1 MSHQRS
7 RRRITPKYVPAS
19 SLMSSTQLSLPRPKS
34 QATTEK
40 AEEKDSFD
48 EVANM
53 ARSAYKIGR
62 VLLGE
67 LNVEY
72 KLIENQVL
80 GLLPDWAGATTY
92 SNSVVNYCSQGQT
105 DTTRSGDSI
114 KIQNLMLRGFIASGN
129 TILAFNNPTFV
140 RCVVYWQKNTD
151 VITKVFPTDV
161 GISDGILDFY
171 LKGTTA
177 GALATNAPKDYDL
190 DATSTILYDKTWT
203 ISSSTPYH
211 IFNKLIKIN
220 RHTQYENNSQNI
232 ASGVL
237 RVAFLSNQSNAVS
250 TRPTVSWASRT
261 YFIDN

>member
-1 MSHQRS
+1 
-7 RRRITPKYVPAS
+7 
-19 SLMSSTQLSLPRPKS
+19 MSSTQLSLPRPKS
-34 QATTEK
+34 QAITEK

-80 GLLPDWAGATTY
+80 GLLPDWAGATAF

-114 KIQNLMLRGFIASGN
+114 KIQNLMLRGFIAAGN
-129 TILAFNNPTFV
+129 SILTFTNPTFV

-151 VITKVFPTDV
+151 VITGVFPSGV
-161 GISDGILDFY
+161 GTQDGILDFY
-171 LKGTTA
+171 LKGTGAA
-177 GALATNAPKDYDL
+177 GALAINAPKDYDL

-220 RHTQYENNSQNI
+220 RHTQYENNSTSI

-237 RVAFLSNQSNAVS
+237 RVAFLSNQSNAVA

>member
-7 RRRITPKYVPAS
+7 HRRITPKYAPAL
-19 SLMSSTQLSLPRPKS
+19 SLMSSVQLPSPRPKS
-34 QATTEK
+34 QAITEK

-72 KLIENQVL
+72 KLIENKVE
-80 GLLPDWAGATTY
+80 GLLPDWTGATTF
-92 SNSVVNYCSQGQT
+92 SNSLVNTCSQGQT

-114 KIQNLMLRGFIASGN
+114 KIQNLMLRGFVSSGN
-129 TILAFNNPTFV
+129 SILTFTNPTFV

-151 VITKVFPTDV
+151 VITQVFPSLVDTQN
-161 GISDGILDFY
+161 GILDFY
-171 LKGTTA
+171 LKGLP
-177 GALATNAPKDYDL
+177 LATNAPKDYDL
-190 DATSTILYDKTWT
+190 DSTTTILYDKTWT
-203 ISSSTPYH
+203 ISSNEPYH

-220 RHTQYENNSQNI
+220 RHTQYENNTNVIS
-232 ASGVL
+232 SGAL
-237 RVAFLSNQSNAVS
+237 RVAFLSNQSNAVT
-250 TRPTVSWASRT
+250 TRPTVSWATRV